1 MLATDIRGAVLRIV
15 IVAKQK
21 GGVGATTL
29 VREIGV
35 AAAASGKRVI
45 FVDLDPQGTLR
56 GWWNRRTEGM
66 QDEPNPGLATPD
78 PETIK
83 AALEQLTGAGADLCL
98 VDFPP
103 SIHPFLRSVMRLGD
117 LVLLPT
123 RPTTDDLD
131 ALPAVLD
138 LVEEAGRPF
147 AFVITQAP
155 PARSR
160 LYDDAVPLLAQ
171 RGRVAP
177 PLRLR
182 ADFPVAAATGR
193 TATEIAPK
201 GKGAE
206 EAHALWQFVAADLAK
221 LGSQR
226 TSVQAS

>member
-1 MLATDIRGAVLRIV
+1 MRTV

-35 AAAASGKRVI
+35 AAASTGKRVVFI
-45 FVDLDPQGTLR
+45 DLDPQGTLR

-66 QDEPNPGLATPD
+66 EDEPNPGLATPD

-83 AALEQLTGAGADLCL
+83 SALEQLRAARADLCL

-103 SIHPFLRSVMRLGD
+103 SIHPFLGSVMRLGD
-117 LVLLPT
+117 LILLPT

-160 LYDDAVPLLAQ
+160 LYDDAVPILAQ

-177 PLRLR
+177 PIRLR
-182 ADFPVAAATGR
+182 TDFPVAAATGKA
-193 TATEIAPK
+193 ATEIAPK

-206 EAHALWQFVAADLAK
+206 EAQALWQFIAADLAK

-226 TSVQAS
+226 PSIQADQHPRI

>member
-1 MLATDIRGAVLRIV
+1 
-15 IVAKQK
+15 VAKQK

-35 AAAASGKRVI
+35 SAASTGKRSFSLTWIPRELSGV
-45 FVDLDPQGTLR
+45 G
-56 GWWNRRTEGM
+56 WNRRTEGM
-66 QDEPNPGLATPD
+66 EDEPNPGLATPD

-83 AALEQLTGAGADLCL
+83 SALEQLRAARADLCL

-103 SIHPFLRSVMRLGD
+103 SIHPFLGSVMRLGD
-117 LVLLPT
+117 LIVLPT

-160 LYDDAVPLLAQ
+160 LYDDAVPILAQ

-177 PLRLR
+177 PIRLR
-182 ADFPVAAATGR
+182 TDFPVAAATGKA
-193 TATEIAPK
+193 ATEIAPK

-206 EAHALWQFVAADLAK
+206 EAQALWQFIAADLAK

-226 TSVQAS
+226 PSIQADQHPRI

>member
-1 MLATDIRGAVLRIV
+1 MRTV

-35 AAAASGKRVI
+35 VAAASGKRVI

-56 GWWNRRTEGM
+56 AWWNRRTEGM
-66 QDEPNPGLATPD
+66 EEDPNPGLATPD
-78 PETIK
+78 PAAIK
-83 AALEQLTGAGADLCL
+83 PALEHLRTAGADICL

-103 SIHPFLRSVMRLGD
+103 SIHPFLGSVMRFGD
-117 LVLLPT
+117 LILLPT

-138 LVEEAGRPF
+138 LVEDAGRPF
-147 AFVITQAP
+147 AFVVTQAP
-155 PARSR
+155 PSRSR

-177 PLRLR
+177 PIRLR
-182 ADFPVAAATGR
+182 TDFPVAAATGK
-193 TATEIAPK
+193 AASEIGPK

-206 EAHALWQFVAADLAK
+206 EVQALWQFIAADLAK

-226 TSVQAS
+226 TSVLGR